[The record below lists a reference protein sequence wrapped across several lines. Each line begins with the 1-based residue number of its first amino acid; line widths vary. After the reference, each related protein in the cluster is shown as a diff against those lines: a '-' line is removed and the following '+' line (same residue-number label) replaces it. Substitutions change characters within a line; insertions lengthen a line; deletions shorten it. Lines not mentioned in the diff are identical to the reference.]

1 MNGGCSEEI
10 DISED
15 TAESP
20 CVLVLEVAA
29 VGISIDF
36 NCQHVFTIVNIFC
49 DIEFGGCSATLAISN
64 FFAIY
69 PEIKGASDA
78 VKVKEDLSCF
88 PTGGDGEFGSI

>member
-29 VGISIDF
+29 IGISIDF
-36 NCQHVFTIVNIFC
+36 NGQDVFAIVNIFC
-49 DIEFGGCSATLAISN
+49 NIELCGCSAALAISN
-64 FFAIY
+64 FFTIY

-88 PTGGDGEFGSI
+88 PA